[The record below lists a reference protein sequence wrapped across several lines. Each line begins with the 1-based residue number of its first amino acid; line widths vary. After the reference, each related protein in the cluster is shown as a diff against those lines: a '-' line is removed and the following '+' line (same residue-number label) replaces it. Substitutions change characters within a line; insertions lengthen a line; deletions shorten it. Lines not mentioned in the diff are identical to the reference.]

1 MGRPLNKKYFG
12 NRNVGSASTTADD
25 GIGGEG
31 LGAWTLPAQKGVVAI
46 TNTYRYFPTLTIPAP
61 DLVEGVQATA
71 TVVWELNTVTFS
83 SGGSGYTI
91 NQSGVAIDNLVGS
104 IYTSAVTQPVITID
118 TNGSGAVSA
127 VYLDTNNRG
136 TWTSIDGTSITTWA
150 IKQGANS
157 TAQVTAT
164 FRLKS
169 ITTVE
174 KGSGYDTAP
183 SFTTSSWARASSQSA
198 GGQTQTGAPSVAL
211 TVDSGNF
218 SSDPLNPGV
227 NATDNQENA
236 IKIYANIGGSGGVL
250 SDIVKQEGQ
259 HRYKVQNTD
268 GADYVNLVVNR
279 ANAGALQHG
288 EAIIYATDSDNN
300 NYFVSKLTAHKATLY
315 QGTGTQFANA
325 TAVSWNFSTAVVNT
339 DPFPAVVID
348 NG

>member
-12 NRNVGSASTTADD
+12 NRNVGSASTTTDD

-31 LGAWTLPAQKGVVAI
+31 LGVWTLPAQKGVVAI
-46 TNTYRYFPTLTIPAP
+46 TNTYKYFPTLTIPAP
-61 DLVEGVQATA
+61 DLVEGVPATVR
-71 TVVWELNTVTFS
+71 VVWEINAITLS
-83 SGGSGYTI
+83 SGGSGDYTH
-91 NQSGVAIDNLVGS
+91 NLSGVAIDSLAGS
-104 IYTSAVTQPVITID
+104 IWTAQTYPAITISTD
-118 TNGSGAVSA
+118 NSGYVTAA
-127 VYLDTNNRG
+127 TLDTNNRG
-136 TWTSIDGTSITTWA
+136 EWTSIDGTNITTWG
-150 IKQGANS
+150 IVKGAAS
-157 TAQVTAT
+157 SAQLTIT

-268 GADYVNLVVNR
+268 GTDYVNLVVNR

-288 EAIIYATDSDNN
+288 EAIIYATDSETN